1 MTTPSRN
8 QAHLTGDVA
17 HPSQQRVR
25 DVAALVLLVLGTV
38 GLNAA
43 AYATDVR
50 LGIACTSLSALGSA
64 AALGQTDEE

>member
-8 QAHLTGDVA
+8 QAHLTDVV
-17 HPSQQRVR
+17 HPTQQRVR
-25 DVAALVLLVLGTV
+25 DVAALALLILGAV